1 MKISL
6 DLCLCVLQSASE
18 NVEIATVIKGLAM
31 V

>member
-6 DLCLCVLQSASE
+6 DIFLCVLQSASGD
-18 NVEIATVIKGLAM
+18 VGTATVIQDLA